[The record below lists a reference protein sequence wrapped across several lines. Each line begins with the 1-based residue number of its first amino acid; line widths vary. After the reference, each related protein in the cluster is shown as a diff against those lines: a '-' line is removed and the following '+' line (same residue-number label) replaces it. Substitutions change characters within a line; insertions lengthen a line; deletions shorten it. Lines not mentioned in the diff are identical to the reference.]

1 MALMGAH
8 EMRYSSKRGLKK
20 RFKRLSRCKMNEVKT
35 KKQNLLFP
43 GFIIKLFNFVFRY
56 KALLAF
62 DKFRT
67 LKSLMIR
74 WILVFYIPVYIWVIF
89 HVSRFIW
96 FENSA
101 MLSISPIFV
110 KGFLPVPIFKPMN
123 QNNVLDLFLCV
134 CIAFAWALINLVVL
148 NVLVNG
154 IHIDRIEEKWRA
166 ACLHVGLVTA
176 TNLNPENELKE
187 FPFCVSVNS
196 KSFVVKA
203 MGYVPER
210 IIEKR
215 AELSGDMGLFL
226 GDVGYLKKVDGST
239 FPDLIEVKYSRQDLP
254 ASIPFASVPIARRG
268 SVVFGLGQDGF
279 YSMSLE
285 KIVHLGVSGETGSG
299 KSVFLR
305 QMITQILVT
314 DGQAIV
320 IGIDF
325 KGGVEFSFFSQLGN
339 FVCIDDFEKAGKV
352 LEIVLSEYARRL
364 NIVRNNDSD
373 SVYQLAEK
381 GFYLSPVIV
390 IVDEAAEFFGDKKQG
405 RIYDN
410 IEKIARLGRFAGIH
424 LVVCT
429 QRADVSAIPQQI
441 RSMLVT
447 RAAFKMTQREDSI
460 MFLGTGDA
468 VKLRRLPG
476 RFYIKGQEG
485 NLKELQAPWISKD
498 EAKQILRSV
507 GKKEKNNLI
516 GEIRQTINEGPAIKR
531 AARGEAVS
539 PVIHKVAA

>member
-1 MALMGAH
+1 M
-8 EMRYSSKRGLKK
+8 S
-20 RFKRLSRCKMNEVKT
+20 EVKT

-56 KALLAF
+56 KALRAY
-62 DKFRT
+62 DKFRIVR
-67 LKSLMIR
+67 SLFVR
-74 WILVFYIPVYIWVIF
+74 WVLVFYIPVYLWVIF

-96 FENSA
+96 FQSSA

-110 KGFLPVPIFKPMN
+110 RGVLPIPVFKPVN
-123 QNNVLDLFLCV
+123 QNIVLDLFLCV
-134 CIAFAWALINLVVL
+134 CIAIVWALINLVVL
-148 NVLVNG
+148 NVFVNG
-154 IHIDRIEEKWRA
+154 IHIERIEEKWRA

-176 TNLNPENELKE
+176 TNLNPADEIKE
-187 FPFCVSVNS
+187 YPYCVSVNPR
-196 KSFVVKA
+196 SFIVKA

-226 GDVGYLKKVDGST
+226 GDVQYLKKLDGST
-239 FPDLIEVKYSRQDLP
+239 FPDLIEIKYSRRDLP
-254 ASIPFASVPIARRG
+254 ASIPIASVPIAKRG
-268 SVVFGLGQDGF
+268 SVVFGLGQEGF

-305 QMITQILVT
+305 QLITQILVT
-314 DGQAIV
+314 DCQAVI

-325 KGGVEFSFFSQLGN
+325 KGGVEFSFFSTLGN
-339 FVCIDDFEKAGKV
+339 FVCIDDFGKAGKV
-352 LEIVLSEYARRL
+352 LDIVLAEYSRRL
-364 NIVRNNDSD
+364 NIVRNNDCD
-373 SVYQLAEK
+373 SVCQLAEK
-381 GFYLSPVIV
+381 GFYLAPIIV
-390 IVDEAAEFFGDKKQG
+390 IVDEAAEFFGDKKQNK
-405 RIYDN
+405 IYDAV
-410 IEKIARLGRFAGIH
+410 ERIARLGRFAGIH
-424 LVVCT
+424 LVICT

-476 RFYIKGQEG
+476 RFYVKNQDGH
-485 NLKELQAPWISKD
+485 LKELQAPYLSKD

-507 GKKEKNNLI
+507 KRIENNLYNQMRQVIFESDSGAI
-516 GEIRQTINEGPAIKR
+516 GGMAQGE
-531 AARGEAVS
+531 AAASGEAVCAS
-539 PVIHKVAA
+539 RVMAA

>member
-1 MALMGAH
+1 M
-8 EMRYSSKRGLKK
+8 
-20 RFKRLSRCKMNEVKT
+20 
-35 KKQNLLFP
+35 
-43 GFIIKLFNFVFRY
+43 
-56 KALLAF
+56 
-62 DKFRT
+62 
-67 LKSLMIR
+67 
-74 WILVFYIPVYIWVIF
+74 
-89 HVSRFIW
+89 
-96 FENSA
+96 
-101 MLSISPIFV
+101 
-110 KGFLPVPIFKPMN
+110 
-123 QNNVLDLFLCV
+123 DLFLCV
-134 CIAFAWALINLVVL
+134 LIAIAWALINLVVL

-154 IHIDRIEEKWRA
+154 IHVDRIEERWRA

-187 FPFCVSVNS
+187 FPLCVSVNP
-196 KSFVVKA
+196 KSFIVKA
-203 MGYVPER
+203 LGVVPEM
-210 IIEKR
+210 IIAKR
-215 AELSGDMGLFL
+215 QELSSDLGLFL
-226 GDVGYLKKVDGST
+226 GDVGYLKKLDGST
-239 FPDLIEVKYSRQDLP
+239 FPDLIEIKYARYDLP
-254 ASIPFASVPIARRG
+254 SSVPLANCPIARRG

-305 QMITQILVT
+305 QFITQILVT
-314 DGQAIV
+314 DGQAVI

-325 KGGVEFSFFSQLGN
+325 KGGVEFSFFSSLGN

-352 LEIVLSEYARRL
+352 LEIVLNEYQRRL
-364 NIVRNNDSD
+364 NIVRQNDCD

-381 GFYLSPVIV
+381 GFYLAPIIV
-390 IVDEAAEFFGDKKQG
+390 IVDEAAEFFGDKKQS

-410 IEKIARLGRFAGIH
+410 IEKVARLGRFAGLH

-447 RAAFKMTQREDSI
+447 RAAFKMTQIQDST

-485 NLKELQAPWISKD
+485 HLKELQSPYVSKD
-498 EAKQILRSV
+498 EAKQVLKSRQT
-507 GKKEKNNLI
+507 EENNLI
-516 GEIRQTINEGPAIKR
+516 KEIKKAISESNSESPAIR
-531 AARGEAVS
+531 RVRQSADEAVS
-539 PVIHKVAA
+539 PVIEKVAA